1 MALGECF
8 VSTGYLSLTLF
19 TTTLSP
25 LLEGL
30 QGVLGTLTNKLALL
44 FCESSEEVE
53 LESIRF
59 RHGGHFDSGLLHQSG
74 YVLNITANT
83 V

>member
-1 MALGECF
+1 M
-8 VSTGYLSLTLF
+8 
-19 TTTLSP
+19 
-25 LLEGL
+25 